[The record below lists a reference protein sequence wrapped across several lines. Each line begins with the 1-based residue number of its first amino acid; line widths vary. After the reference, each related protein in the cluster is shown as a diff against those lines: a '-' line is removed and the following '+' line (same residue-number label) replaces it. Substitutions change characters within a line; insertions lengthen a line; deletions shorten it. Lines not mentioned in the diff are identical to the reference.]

1 MNVDISTPRVVY
13 KRYAF
18 DVNYEIPRSTKHYR
32 EKIRKKICLD
42 QTEPDPTLINQ
53 QHQQK
58 NDNFINRV
66 TQEDFQNLTLVDQN
80 QNNTDEFTDDL
91 LEAIEISSNFDEKP
105 NKIEIAS
112 ALLAAYF
119 SGKMTQHALTIVL
132 KLMNILI
139 EEPLPKNFD
148 ELSKLILKD
157 NNDKITYSKKW
168 YCYACK
174 IYINIDDKDRTERTC
189 RNCKER

>member
-1 MNVDISTPRVVY
+1 MLIFRHHEVY
-13 KRYAF
+13 IRDMRSMK
-18 DVNYEIPRSTKHYR
+18 NYEIPRSTKHYR
-32 EKIRKKICLD
+32 DKIRTKICLD
-42 QTEPDPTLINQ
+42 QTGLDPTLINQ

-66 TQEDFQNLTLVDQN
+66 TQKDFQNLTLVDQN

-119 SGKMTQHALTIVL
+119 SGKMKQHALTIVL
-132 KLMNILI
+132 KLMNIL
-139 EEPLPKNFD
+139 K
-148 ELSKLILKD
+148 KLILKE

>member
-1 MNVDISTPRVVY
+1 MNVDISTPRGVY

-18 DVNYEIPRSTKHYR
+18 DENYEIPRSTKHYR
-32 EKIRKKICLD
+32 EKIRKKIRLD

-53 QHQQK
+53 QNQQK

-66 TQEDFQNLTLVDQN
+66 MQEDLENLTLVDLN

-105 NKIEIAS
+105 ITIEIAS
-112 ALLAAYF
+112 ALLATYF

-139 EEPLPKNFD
+139 EEPKNFD
-148 ELSKLILKD
+148 ELSKLILKE

-174 IYINIDDKDRTERTC
+174 IYINIDD
-189 RNCKER
+189 